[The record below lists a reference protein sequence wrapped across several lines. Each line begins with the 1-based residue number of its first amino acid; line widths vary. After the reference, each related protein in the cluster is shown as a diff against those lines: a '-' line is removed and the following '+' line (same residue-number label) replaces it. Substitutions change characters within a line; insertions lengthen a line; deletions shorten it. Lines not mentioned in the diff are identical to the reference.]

1 MKRAF
6 FTLGFFVLAVM
17 FFNAGVQASPTSKVI
32 QEVLEQAA
40 KVSGKTLNP
49 ASKEAAELA
58 MRKAIASHG
67 DDILRIVREGGL
79 ETLEQGAK
87 HGDDFWRL
95 CAHSPRAARSL
106 ALHADDLLPIAR
118 RIGPEVA
125 ELEARA
131 PGMTMQIAEH
141 YGDDG
146 IRALT
151 KAPANDIS
159 KLVCG
164 AQNADSPATRELLL
178 NTYKKSKDGSKF
190 LSKIDWKVVAAS
202 GLSAGV
208 IISAYKVSDGVE
220 TAIEQH
226 GSEVTKNIANTTR
239 YVAWT
244 LGIIFLLMVFGV
256 VRPLLKNAVD
266 KKIQKDKQ
274 SQKNEQPTK
283 DEQSQKNKQPTKDEQ
298 PTK

>member
-6 FTLGFFVLAVM
+6 FTLGIFVLAAMV
-17 FFNAGVQASPTSKVI
+17 FSAGVEASPTSKVI

-40 KVSGKTLNP
+40 KVSGKTLTP
-49 ASKEAAELA
+49 ASKEAAEIA

-67 DDILRIVREGGL
+67 DDIMRIVRAGGL

-95 CAHSPRAARSL
+95 CSHSPRAARSL

-131 PGMTMQIAEH
+131 PGMTLQIAEH

-151 KAPANDIS
+151 KAPADDIS
-159 KLVCG
+159 RLVCG

-178 NTYKKSKDGSKF
+178 NMYKKSKDGAKF
-190 LSKIDWKVVAAS
+190 LNKIDWKVVAAT
-202 GLSAGV
+202 GLSASA
-208 IISAYKVSDGVE
+208 IISAYKLSDGVE

-226 GSEVTKNIANTTR
+226 GPSVTKNIANTMRFVT
-239 YVAWT
+239 WT
-244 LGIIFLLMVFGV
+244 LVIIFAFMVLGIA
-256 VRPLLKNAVD
+256 RPLLQNAVN
-266 KKIQKDKQ
+266 KKLQKDKQ
-274 SQKNEQPTK
+274 STK
-283 DEQSQKNKQPTKDEQ
+283 
-298 PTK
+298 

>member
-6 FTLGFFVLAVM
+6 FTVGIVVLVVIVFSAV
-17 FFNAGVQASPTSKVI
+17 VQASPTSKAV

-40 KVSGKTLNP
+40 KVSGKTLTP
-49 ASKEAAELA
+49 ASKEAAEVA

-125 ELEARA
+125 ELEARV

-151 KAPANDIS
+151 KAPADDIS
-159 KLVCG
+159 RLVCG

-178 NTYKKSKDGSKF
+178 NTYKKSKNGAMF
-190 LSKIDWKVVAAS
+190 LNKIDWKVVAAT
-202 GLSAGV
+202 GLSASA

-220 TAIEQH
+220 TVIEQQ
-226 GSEVTKNIANTTR
+226 GPAVTKNIANTMR
-239 YVAWT
+239 YVVWIMVVILVLVL
-244 LGIIFLLMVFGV
+244 LGFF
-256 VRPLLKNAVD
+256 RPVLKNAIE
-266 KKIQKDKQ
+266 KKLQKDKQ
-274 SQKNEQPTK
+274 SQKEEQPQK
-283 DEQSQKNKQPTKDEQ
+283 NEQSQKDEQ
-298 PTK
+298 TPK

>member
-6 FTLGFFVLAVM
+6 FTVGIFALAVM
-17 FFNAGVQASPTSKVI
+17 VFNAGVQASPTSKVI

-40 KVSGKTLNP
+40 KVSGKSLTP

-58 MRKAIASHG
+58 LKKAIASHG

-151 KAPANDIS
+151 KAPADDIS
-159 KLVCG
+159 RLVCG

-178 NTYKKSKDGSKF
+178 NTYKKSKNGATF

-202 GLSAGV
+202 GLSASA
-208 IISAYKVSDGVE
+208 IISAYKLSDGVE
-220 TAIEQH
+220 TVIEQE
-226 GSEVTKNIANTTR
+226 GPAVTKNIAKTMR
-239 YVAWT
+239 YVAWILGFIFAFML
-244 LGIIFLLMVFGV
+244 LGIF
-256 VRPLLKNAVD
+256 RPVLQNAIE
-266 KKIQKDKQ
+266 KRL
-274 SQKNEQPTK
+274 QKNQQPP
-283 DEQSQKNKQPTKDEQ
+283 E
-298 PTK
+298 

>member
-6 FTLGFFVLAVM
+6 FTLGIFVLAAMV
-17 FFNAGVQASPTSKVI
+17 FSAGVEASPTSKVI

-40 KVSGKTLNP
+40 KVSGKTLTP
-49 ASKEAAELA
+49 ASKEAAEIA

-67 DDILRIVREGGL
+67 DDIMRIVRVGGL

-95 CAHSPRAARSL
+95 CSHSPRAARSL

-131 PGMTMQIAEH
+131 PGMTLQIAEH

-151 KAPANDIS
+151 KAPADDIS
-159 KLVCG
+159 RLVCG

-178 NTYKKSKDGSKF
+178 NMYKKSKDGAKF
-190 LSKIDWKVVAAS
+190 LNKIDWKVVAAT
-202 GLSAGV
+202 GLSASA
-208 IISAYKVSDGVE
+208 IISAYKLSDGVE
-220 TAIEQH
+220 TVIEQE
-226 GSEVTKNIANTTR
+226 GPAVTKNIANTMR
-239 YVAWT
+239 YVSWSLIVIFALLL
-244 LGIIFLLMVFGV
+244 LGLF
-256 VRPLLKNAVD
+256 RPLLKNAIE
-266 KKIQKDKQ
+266 KKLQKDKQ
-274 SQKNEQPTK
+274 SQKVEQLQK
-283 DEQSQKNKQPTKDEQ
+283 DELSQKDEQ
-298 PTK
+298 PQK